1 MEFSALQL
9 ADLLHGEV
17 DGDPSVKVSDFS
29 KIEEGRPGT
38 ISFLSNPRYESY
50 IYETQSSVVL
60 VNKDFAPSKPVAAT
74 LIRVENAYESLA
86 KLMTLASGER
96 TKPVGISQL
105 ASLHATVVTG
115 SECYIDSF
123 ASVAAGAV
131 IGDNVQIH
139 SKVSIGE
146 NVVIGNNSVI
156 YPGVVIYRD
165 CRIGN
170 NCVIHANAVI
180 GADGFGFAHG
190 EDGSY
195 SKIPQ
200 LGNVVLEDDVEIG
213 ACTTIDRATMG
224 STIIR
229 RGVKLDNL
237 IQIAHNVEVGENTV
251 MAAQVGIAGSTK
263 IGKRAMFGG
272 QSGANGH
279 IHIADGSILAARA
292 VAMSTIEE
300 PGKMWSG
307 FPAVPLLSFQ
317 RSFIANKNLPELQKT
332 LSALRKQ
339 VEALQQRLDDEKK

>member
-38 ISFLSNPRYESY
+38 ISFLSNPRYEPY

-60 VNKDFAPSKPVAAT
+60 VNRDFVPSKPVSAT
-74 LIRVENAYESLA
+74 LVRVENAYESLA

-96 TKPVGISQL
+96 AKPEGISQL

-146 NVVIGNNSVI
+146 NVVIGNNTII

-170 NCVIHANAVI
+170 NCVLHANAVI
-180 GADGFGFAHG
+180 GADGFGFAHA

-200 LGNVVLEDDVEIG
+200 LGNVVLENDVEIG

-224 STIIR
+224 STYIR

-237 IQIAHNVEVGENTV
+237 IQIAHNVEVGEDTV

-292 VAMSTIEE
+292 VAMSAIDE

-332 LSALRKQ
+332 VTQLKKQ
-339 VEALQQRLDDEKK
+339 LEVLEKRLNEEKK